1 MDVIVVGKALP
12 SNPLDALRALTAGEA
27 ELDRLRRSTVR
38 AARAAG
44 ATWDEIGEALGMTR
58 QSAWEYFSRETRAAL
73 ARTAGSND
81 DLDEAEAE
89 QLAVEEVRAVRRQRR
104 AR

>member
-1 MDVIVVGKALP
+1 MSVIAENALP
-12 SNPLDALRALTAGEA
+12 SNPLDALRALTVGEA

-58 QSAWEYFSRETRAAL
+58 QSAWEFFSRETRAAL
-73 ARTAGSND
+73 ARTAERND
-81 DLDEAEAE
+81 ELAEHEAE
-89 QLAVEEVRAVRRQRR
+89 QLAVAEVRAVRRQRR